1 MFKPPISTFEN
12 ETSPVQKQE
21 VGGINEATPRRA
33 PSASPIARAHN
44 ELAICEFA
52 TVFLTGLLSK
62 FFYLDLF
69 VAHRPDWLPYVLI
82 ALAVSA
88 IQHITYGQMGLY
100 EIDQLTDIDLNFGKL
115 FGGLIIAFLVVLG
128 VLYATKQAEDVSR
141 GWTFTWLA
149 MAAVVLVYVR
159 ANLTRR
165 IRQAMATGRL
175 RRRVA
180 IVGTSAYAAAAGDRV
195 RANQGAANDIHLYA
209 PQVPEG
215 DSRFAGTPAD
225 LEAAMSRQPYD
236 RVIVAMP
243 ASDTANIRN
252 IVRSLGSYTT
262 DLLLCTDLTKPIV
275 STASARHMGGLQA
288 DVVHLIPGSEDQWIV
303 KRSIDV
309 TLATILLLL
318 LSPLLLI
325 VAAAIKL
332 ESDGPVFFKQRR
344 FGQNNSVFK
353 IFKFRSMLAAE
364 DGPVVIQATRNDR
377 RITRVGRVIRAT
389 SIDELPQ
396 LINVLLGQM
405 SLVGPRPHAI
415 AHDQIFEQQFDL
427 FSRRRRVKP
436 GITGWAQVNGFRGET
451 KTPEDARRRM
461 DHDLYYIDRWSIW
474 FDIEILARTVFV
486 FSKGA
491 Y

>member
-1 MFKPPISTFEN
+1 MFKPPISAFEN
-12 ETSPVQKQE
+12 ATSPVQNQE
-21 VGGINEATPRRA
+21 LPVKSDAALRRVS
-33 PSASPIARAHN
+33 SASPIARAHT

-52 TVFLTGLLSK
+52 TIFLTGLLSK
-62 FFYLDLF
+62 FLYLDLF
-69 VAHRPDWLPYVLI
+69 VAHQPDWQPYVLI
-82 ALAVSA
+82 AFAVSA
-88 IQHITYGQMGLY
+88 VQHITYGQMGLY
-100 EIDQLTDIDLNFGKL
+100 EIDRLTDIDLNFGKL
-115 FGGLIIAFLVVLG
+115 FGGLIIAFLIVLG

-149 MAAVVLVYVR
+149 MASVVLVYVR
-159 ANLTRR
+159 ASLTRR

-180 IVGTSAYAAAAGDRV
+180 IVGTAAYVAAAGERV
-195 RANQGAANDIHLYA
+195 RANQGAANDIHLFA
-209 PQVPEG
+209 LQVPAG
-215 DSRFAGTPAD
+215 DSRFSGNPAD
-225 LEAAMSRQPYD
+225 LETAMLRLPYD
-236 RVIVAMP
+236 RIIVAMP
-243 ASDTANIRN
+243 ADDTASIRS
-252 IVRSLGSYTT
+252 IVRALGSYTT

-288 DVVHLIPGSEDQWIV
+288 DVVHLIPGSENQWIV
-303 KRSIDV
+303 KRTIDV
-309 TLATILLLL
+309 ILATILLLI
-318 LSPLLLI
+318 LSPLFLI

-332 ESDGPVFFKQRR
+332 ESAGPVIFKQRR
-344 FGQNNSVFK
+344 FGQNNSVFT
-353 IFKFRSMLAAE
+353 IFKFRSMVAAE
-364 DGPVVIQATRNDR
+364 DGPVVIQATRNDT
-377 RITRVGRVIRAT
+377 RITRVGRFIRAT

-415 AHDQIFEQQFDL
+415 AHDQIFEQQSDL

-451 KTPEDARRRM
+451 KAPEDARQRM